1 MLQMHH
7 SEKETIATIS
17 IQWKDKYTS
26 SDTGNVE
33 PKTVDESNWHEIT
46 KLITDAQDHIIKMTG
61 KEIARVIVSVDM
73 RGPHCEDLTL
83 IDLPGIVRSTGKG
96 ESNSLSQDIQSLLDD
111 YLKND
116 RCVILA
122 VLPSNVD
129 FHNSQI
135 LALAR
140 EVDPGTARTIPVL
153 TKPDIIDSGAEDS
166 VKELL
171 LGQKTEKFEKG
182 FHMVK
187 GRGQN
192 DLKNNVSIVDALQ
205 QEESFFRTREP
216 WKSLSDHDLFGTRS
230 LRVKLGELQ
239 MRLVRDSFP
248 SIVSEMKE
256 KLKTAEEKLSFLGNV
271 PDSPQERRIVFSRIK
286 DHLVQNIQA
295 HENKESGKQRRVTA
309 EFHIAS
315 SDFQRVI
322 QSSQLARV
330 SNVSAGMRIFYLSAG
345 ADIDTE
351 ALHVDEE
358 KGLVYVPL
366 ANHIPRTTMIP
377 SAPY

>member
-1 MLQMHH
+1 MQ
-7 SEKETIATIS
+7 
-17 IQWKDKYTS
+17 
-26 SDTGNVE
+26 V
-33 PKTVDESNWHEIT
+33 TVDESNWHEIT
-46 KLITDAQDHIIKMTG
+46 NLITDAQDHIIKMTG
-61 KEIARVIVSVDM
+61 KEVARDIVSVDM

-140 EVDPGTARTIPVL
+140 EVDPGTSRTIPVL

-187 GRGQN
+187 GRGQ
-192 DLKNNVSIVDALQ
+192 DALKNNVSIVDALQ
-205 QEESFFRTREP
+205 QEESFFRTKEP
-216 WKSLSDHDLFGTRS
+216 WKSLLGHDLFGTRS

-239 MRLVRDSFP
+239 MRLVRDSFA

-256 KLKTAEEKLSFLGNV
+256 RLKTAEEALVLLGDV
-271 PDSPQERRIVFSRIK
+271 PDSPKNGAVHSLESRTNWFKTFKLMKIK
-286 DHLVQNIQA
+286 RVV
-295 HENKESGKQRRVTA
+295 NKGELL
-309 EFHIAS
+309 
-315 SDFQRVI
+315 
-322 QSSQLARV
+322 QSF
-330 SNVSAGMRIFYLSAG
+330 M
-345 ADIDTE
+345 
-351 ALHVDEE
+351 
-358 KGLVYVPL
+358 
-366 ANHIPRTTMIP
+366 
-377 SAPY
+377 